1 MQKLWTRELVKT
13 KGGLLFCV
21 LTYGVQSF
29 IGESMPGFRKMIPV
43 KDTLSSRTKDYH
55 QETNSFIHGDA
66 YLLRQSYSK
75 FRRIR
80 RGSTDS

>member
-1 MQKLWTRELVKT
+1 MDEGTSQDQRRAA
-13 KGGLLFCV
+13 LLCPDI
-21 LTYGVQSF
+21 QSF